1 MVDHGRENVGGDLR
15 GDQRGDQRGDLRG
28 DLRWGSIAGLVR
40 AAAAQYAEREAV
52 VDGRARIS
60 YTQLGERVERAAA
73 ACLAAGIEPGDRVA
87 VWAPNTLEWIVS
99 ALGAV
104 SAGAVLVPLNTRFK
118 GAEAAY
124 VLQRSRA
131 RLLFVTGTFLGT
143 SYVASLRR
151 AAAEGPGAGPLPGLP
166 HLEQVVVLS
175 DDAPDSFRTWKDFLT
190 GGDGVPAAA
199 VRERA
204 GAIRTEDPSD
214 IIFTSGTTGSPKGAV
229 ITHAQSLRCY
239 DVWSEL
245 AGLREGDRYLIVNPF
260 FHTFG
265 YKAGIIACLMRGAT
279 MVPQPVFN
287 VDTVLANVAAERIS
301 VLPGPP
307 TLHQSL
313 LDHPQR
319 GHHDLSALRLV
330 VTGAAVVPLR
340 LVERLR
346 GELHIG
352 VVLTAYGLSESS
364 GIVTMC
370 RRGDPAETVASTSG
384 RAVPDTEVE
393 IRDADGRP
401 QPAGQPGEIVV
412 RGYHVMQGYFE
423 DPEET
428 ARAITPEG
436 WLHTGDVGVLDED
449 GNLRITDRIKDMFI
463 VGGFN
468 AYPAEIEQL
477 LGLHP
482 DIADV
487 AVIGIPDPRLGEVGK
502 AYAVRRPGSTLTAD
516 DLIAWSRREMANYKV
531 PRAVEFVTELP
542 RNASG
547 KILKRELRVH

>member
-1 MVDHGRENVGGDLR
+1 MGDDGRDDRHEDV
-15 GDQRGDQRGDLRG
+15 RG
-28 DLRWGSIAGLVR
+28 DLRWGSIARLVR
-40 AAAAQYAEREAV
+40 AAAAQYADREAV
-52 VDGRARIS
+52 VDGRTRIS
-60 YTQLGERVERAAA
+60 YTQLGERVERATA
-73 ACLAAGIEPGDRVA
+73 ACVAAGIEPGDRVA

-151 AAAEGPGAGPLPGLP
+151 AAAEGPGTGPLPGLP
-166 HLEQVVVLS
+166 HLEQVVVLA
-175 DDAPDSFRTWKDFLT
+175 DDAPDSFRTWKDFLA

-204 GAIRTEDPSD
+204 EAIRPEAPSD

-287 VDTVLANVAAERIS
+287 VDTVLANIAAERIS

-346 GELHIG
+346 GELRIAT
-352 VVLTAYGLSESS
+352 VLTAYGLSEAG

-370 RRGDPAETVASTSG
+370 RRGDPAETVSATSG
-384 RAVPDTEVE
+384 RAIPDTEVE
-393 IRDADGRP
+393 ILDADGRP
-401 QPAGQPGEIVV
+401 RPPGHVGEIAV

-428 ARAITPEG
+428 ARAITPDG
-436 WLHTGDVGVLDED
+436 RLHTGDVGYLDED

-487 AVIGIPDPRLGEVGK
+487 AVIGVPDPRLGEVGK

-547 KILKRELRVH
+547 KILKRELRTG

>member
-1 MVDHGRENVGGDLR
+1 M
-15 GDQRGDQRGDLRG
+15 RGDLGDPVDSADQRQAMRG
-28 DLRWGSIAGLVR
+28 DLVWGSIPGLVR
-40 AAAAQYAEREAV
+40 SAVERFGDREAV
-52 VDGRARIS
+52 VEGRSRVS
-60 YTQLGERVERAAA
+60 YRELGERVARAAA
-73 ACLAAGIEPGDRVA
+73 GCVASGVEAGDRVA
-87 VWAPNTLEWIVS
+87 VWAPNTLDWIVS

-118 GAEAAY
+118 GTEAAY
-124 VLQRSRA
+124 VLARSRA
-131 RLLFVTGTFLGT
+131 KLLFVTGTFLGT

-151 AAAEGPGAGPLPGLP
+151 AAGDGPGAGPLPGLP

-175 DDAPDSFRTWKDFLT
+175 DDAPDDFRTWKDFLA
-190 GGDGVPAAA
+190 GGDRVDAGTVRARADA
-199 VRERA
+199 VD
-204 GAIRTEDPSD
+204 GSSPSD
-214 IIFTSGTTGSPKGAV
+214 IIFTSGTTGRPKGAV
-229 ITHAQSLRCY
+229 ITHAQTLRCY

-245 AGLREGDRYLIVNPF
+245 AGLCEGDRYLIVNPF

-313 LDHPQR
+313 LDHPSRDQ
-319 GHHDLSALRLV
+319 HDLSALRLV

-346 GELHIG
+346 TELRIAT
-352 VVLTAYGLSESS
+352 VLTAYGLSEAS
-364 GIVTMC
+364 GFVTMC
-370 RRGDPAETVASTSG
+370 RRGDPAEVIAQTSG
-384 RAVPDTEVE
+384 RAIPGTEV
-393 IRDADGRP
+393 RVVTASGAP
-401 QPAGQPGEIVV
+401 QSPGHPGEVLV
-412 RGYHVMQGYFE
+412 RGHHVMQGYFE
-423 DPEET
+423 DPAET
-428 ARAITPEG
+428 EKSVTPDG
-436 WLHTGDVGVLDED
+436 WLRTGDVGVLDED

-477 LGLHP
+477 LGVHP
-482 DIADV
+482 DVADV
-487 AVIGIPDPRLGEVGK
+487 AVIGVPDPRLGEVGK
-502 AYAVRRPGSTLTAD
+502 AYVVRRPGAVVTAD

-531 PRAVEFVTELP
+531 PRAVEFVAELP

-547 KILKRELRVH
+547 KVVKGELRARKG

>member
-1 MVDHGRENVGGDLR
+1 M
-15 GDQRGDQRGDLRG
+15 RGDLE
-28 DLRWGSIAGLVR
+28 WGSIAGLVR
-40 AAAAQYAEREAV
+40 SAAERYGTAEAV
-52 VDGRARIS
+52 VDGRTRIS
-60 YTQLGERVERAAA
+60 YEELGERVERAAA
-73 ACLAAGIEPGDRVA
+73 ACLAAGVEPGDRVA
-87 VWAPNTLEWIVS
+87 IWAPNTLDWIVS

-104 SAGAVLVPLNTRFK
+104 TAGAVLVPLNTRFK
-118 GAEAAY
+118 GTEAAY
-124 VLQRSRA
+124 VLSRSRA
-131 RLLFVTGTFLGT
+131 KLLFITGTFLGT

-151 AAAEGPGAGPLPGLP
+151 SGVELPY
-166 HLEQVVVLS
+166 LERVVVLA
-175 DDAPDSFRTWKDFLT
+175 DAAPEDYTTWKDFLAE
-190 GGDGVPAAA
+190 GESVSSAE
-199 VRERA
+199 VRARA
-204 GAIRTEDPSD
+204 GAISSEDPSD
-214 IIFTSGTTGSPKGAV
+214 IIYTSGTTGAPKGAV
-229 ITHAQSLRCY
+229 ITHAQTLRCY
-239 DVWSEL
+239 GIWSDL

-265 YKAGIIACLMRGAT
+265 YKAGIIACLMRGAV

-287 VDTVLANVAAERIS
+287 VDTVLANIAAERIS

-313 LDHPQR
+313 LDHPAR
-319 GHHDLSALRLV
+319 SSYDLSALRLV

-346 GELHIG
+346 GELG
-352 VVLTAYGLSESS
+352 VGTVLTAYGLSEAS

-370 RRGDPAETVASTSG
+370 RRGDPAEVIATTSG
-384 RAVPDTEVE
+384 RPIPDTEV
-393 IRDADGRP
+393 RLSA
-401 QPAGQPGEIVV
+401 AGEVLV
-412 RGYHVMQGYFE
+412 RGHHVMSGYFE
-423 DPEET
+423 DAEET
-428 ARAITPEG
+428 ARAIDADG
-436 WLHTGDVGVLDED
+436 WLHTGDVGVLDEA

-502 AYAVRRPGSTLTAD
+502 AFAVRRAGARVTGD
-516 DLIAWSRREMANYKV
+516 DLIAWARREMANYKV
-531 PRAVEFVTELP
+531 PREVEFVAELP

-547 KILKRELRVH
+547 KVVKGVLRSQHRP

>member
-1 MVDHGRENVGGDLR
+1 MR
-15 GDQRGDQRGDLRG
+15 GDVE
-28 DLRWGSIAGLVR
+28 WGSIPGLVR
-40 AAAAQYAEREAV
+40 SAAERHGDAEAV
-52 VDGRARIS
+52 VEGRTRIS
-60 YTQLGERVERAAA
+60 YAELGARVERAAA
-73 ACLAAGIEPGDRVA
+73 ACLAHGVEVGDRVA
-87 VWAPNTLEWIVS
+87 VWAPNSLDWIVA

-118 GAEAAY
+118 GTEAAD
-124 VLQRSRA
+124 VLRRSGT

-151 AAAEGPGAGPLPGLP
+151 AAGEGDAASGPLPGLP
-166 HLEQVVVLS
+166 ALRQAVVLS
-175 DDAPDSFRTWKDFLT
+175 EDAPPGFRTWKDFLAS
-190 GGDGVPAAA
+190 GEGVDGRE

-204 GAIRTEDPSD
+204 EQLDGACASD
-214 IIFTSGTTGSPKGAV
+214 IIFTSGTTGRPKGAL
-229 ITHAQSLRCY
+229 ITHAQTLRAY
-239 DVWSEL
+239 EIWADL
-245 AGLREGDRYLIVNPF
+245 AGLRPTDRYLIVNPF

-265 YKAGIIACLMRGAT
+265 YKAGVIACLMRGAT
-279 MVPQPVFN
+279 MIPQPVFD
-287 VDTVLANVAAERIS
+287 VDAALANIAAERVS

-313 LDHPQR
+313 LDHPAR
-319 GHHDLSALRLV
+319 DAHDLSALRLV

-346 GELHIG
+346 GELG
-352 VVLTAYGLSESS
+352 VGTVLTAYGLSEAS

-370 RRGDPAETVASTSG
+370 RRGDDPTVIASTSG
-384 RAVPDTEVE
+384 RAIPGTEVR
-393 IRDADGRP
+393 IADG
-401 QPAGQPGEIVV
+401 AGAPLGPGVPGEVLV
-412 RGYHVMQGYFE
+412 RGFNVMRGYYE
-423 DPEET
+423 DEAAT
-428 ARAITPEG
+428 AEAITEDG
-436 WLHTGDVGVLDED
+436 WLHTGDVGVLDPA
-449 GNLRITDRIKDMFI
+449 GNLRITDRLKDMFI

-487 AVIGIPDPRLGEVGK
+487 AVIGVPDPRLGEVGK
-502 AYAVRRPGSTLTAD
+502 AFVVRRPAATVTAD

-531 PRAVEFVTELP
+531 PRSVQFVPDLP

-547 KILKRELRVH
+547 KVVKGELRRFRRQG